1 MKVDSIMS
9 KKVEIRVSLEEE
21 FIEKIE
27 RLKSYYGIKNRTEL
41 IRVIIQRSIEIF
53 SIRINPNI
61 FVFKD
66 Y

>member
-27 RLKSYYGIKNRTEL
+27 RLKSYYGIKNNTEL
-41 IRVIIQRSIEIF
+41 IRLIITEKYRDISNE
-53 SIRINPNI
+53 
-61 FVFKD
+61 D
-66 Y
+66 